1 MPLPIPSMKARRRIA
16 APRLRAVRTM
26 LWNGA
31 ITAGIYDRR
40 NGVRTSFCVATI
52 LRIECPLWVI
62 SGHFAKSGRCP
73 LYPQKRTL
81 VERVRMSALCQKET

>member
-52 LRIECPLWVI
+52 LRIECPLWV
-62 SGHFAKSGRCP
+62 KSRHRRTSNQCP
-73 LYPQKRTL
+73 LDPQ
-81 VERVRMSALCQKET
+81 